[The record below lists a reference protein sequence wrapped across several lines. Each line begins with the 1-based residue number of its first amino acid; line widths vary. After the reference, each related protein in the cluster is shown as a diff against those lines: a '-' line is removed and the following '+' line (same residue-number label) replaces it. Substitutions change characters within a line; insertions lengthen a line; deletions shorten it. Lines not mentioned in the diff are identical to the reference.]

1 MPPDFIGTAMEIP
14 SGTSCRAMAIA
25 REMPSLYEAPKP
37 EPIAS
42 PSGKLCSARPIPTMI
57 PVFRSEFVF
66 PALFWLN
73 LFFTPLSHAIIII
86 TPSIMPLNVT
96 TRFESS
102 SASGTRSKH
111 TIAIIR
117 PAANSNMKLRKRF
130 EVFLK
135 VTPIMPPTVVP
146 NVPKNNPE

>member
-1 MPPDFIGTAMEIP
+1 
-14 SGTSCRAMAIA
+14 
-25 REMPSLYEAPKP
+25 
-37 EPIAS
+37 
-42 PSGKLCSARPIPTMI
+42 
-57 PVFRSEFVF
+57 
-66 PALFWLN
+66 
-73 LFFTPLSHAIIII
+73 
-86 TPSIMPLNVT
+86 MPLNVT